1 MEQFK
6 NNNEPIFSFH
16 SFGII
21 WIFIFLTVLS
31 LGVGN
36 WAQKEHDR
44 RIEKQKQEQID
55 NEQEIKK

>member
-6 NNNEPIFSFH
+6 NNNEPIFSIH

-31 LGVGN
+31 LGVSN

-44 RIEKQKQEQID
+44 RIEKQKQEKID
-55 NEQEIKK
+55 NEYKKR